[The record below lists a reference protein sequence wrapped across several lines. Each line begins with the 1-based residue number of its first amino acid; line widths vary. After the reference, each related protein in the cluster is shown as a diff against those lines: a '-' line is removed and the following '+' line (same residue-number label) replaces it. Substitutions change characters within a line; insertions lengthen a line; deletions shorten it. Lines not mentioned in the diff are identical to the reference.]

1 MQAAIEVLSQA
12 SFKSILG
19 QPAEGQMAFTYL
31 CLVEWPDGIVRQSY
45 VKIFAYEKRIGIFN
59 EILGYLLTKA
69 SDLPVPPKAGILILP
84 EGLLQMVGVP
94 VSPIAFVTSKVAGN
108 SPSSYY
114 LIQDMCRFS
123 ALRSILDGWGKLH
136 KTIAFDEWVA
146 NQDRNLGN
154 LIIDSNGQVTLID
167 HSNMPVDLVWDPIDL
182 TADLVPVNRLEQ
194 VFRSLPTLPQK
205 MDIVDGANGQSEAL
219 DVALGEILYWC
230 DKLLNKHAKEALV
243 SFLSQRATFSRARLG
258 KRLGILGGVA

>member
-19 QPAEGQMAFTYL
+19 RPAEGQMALTYL
-31 CLVEWPDGIVRQSY
+31 CLVDWPDGVERQSY
-45 VKIFAYEKRIGIFN
+45 VKIFEHEKGIGIFN

-84 EGLLQMVGVP
+84 EGILQMLGVP

-108 SPSSYY
+108 SPCSYHN
-114 LIQDMCRFS
+114 IGDMVS
-123 ALRSILDGWGKLH
+123 YESLRSILDGWSNLH

-167 HSNMPVDLVWDPIDL
+167 HSNMPVGLLWQPVDLYVDIN
-182 TADLVPVNRLEQ
+182 PVNKLELAL
-194 VFRSLPTLPQK
+194 RSEPTLPQK
-205 MDIVDGANGQSEAL
+205 MGIVDGASGQDEAL
-219 DVALGEILYWC
+219 DVALDEILFWC
-230 DKLLNKHAKEALV
+230 DKLLNKNAKEALV
-243 SFLSQRATFSRARLG
+243 LFLSQRAIFSRARLS
-258 KRLGILGGVA
+258 KRLGVLAGVA